1 MQTTKVHNYIHFMG
15 WFTQFERKCNILEI
29 FHYFQYFERCRSMKK
44 WQISKP
50 KIVDWS
56 LKSVISSFKICFQNS
71 GQLKRKFLRPKN
83 TSSAFLKFELSSISG
98 PMLKTRENTIR
109 NQFEQQWFE
118 VISFQKPRRVYP
130 AIWYNLKPFA
140 DRKGRFKL
148 SIPAKWTLS
157 KGKSLIKKVLKF
169 NTFYVQEI
177 RFSVQNNVVSVCCS
191 YLNMV
196 FPYIGNVKYP
206 HGRTD
211 QQQHFKSKRKIS
223 NAAKIALHFTKRP
236 LTTVV
241 TVCVLSLEAARS
253 FYSLGM
259 ILDQRFLES
268 TNPVRIG

>member
-1 MQTTKVHNYIHFMG
+1 
-15 WFTQFERKCNILEI
+15 
-29 FHYFQYFERCRSMKK
+29 
-44 WQISKP
+44 
-50 KIVDWS
+50 
-56 LKSVISSFKICFQNS
+56 
-71 GQLKRKFLRPKN
+71 
-83 TSSAFLKFELSSISG
+83 
-98 PMLKTRENTIR
+98 MLKTRENTIR
-109 NQFEQQWFE
+109 NQFEQQWCE

-211 QQQHFKSKRKIS
+211 QHPSERSQTRQRLRYIS
-223 NAAKIALHFTKRP
+223 QNDRLP
-236 LTTVV
+236 L
-241 TVCVLSLEAARS
+241 LSLYACFHWKLREA
-253 FYSLGM
+253 F
-259 ILDQRFLES
+259 
-268 TNPVRIG
+268 TP